1 MIYDNQQ
8 QQENGLTII
17 YTEFT
22 TYQMPCHIPSYIHP
36 NLITYTKKNNNKIY
50 IKRSSYDIGGGML
63 IKKV

>member
-17 YTEFT
+17 YTEST

-36 NLITYTKKNNNKIY
+36 NLITYTKKKTITKY
-50 IKRSSYDIGGGML
+50 ISKDHHTI
-63 IKKV
+63 